1 MTDYQE
7 PQGPPRPST
16 FPFTIIGEHGRVLS
30 TGVGSMLPPELPGT
44 TVLQHIAPSDS
55 YWDGTAFVPMGAG
68 EPHETYDWPSHTW
81 VDRRTLEDLK
91 RSLAD
96 MASAYRVAA
105 ETSGL
110 TLPNGIAVN
119 TAREDQARITSVL
132 VSARLAN
139 VEVIDFKAATGWVTM
154 TLTELEEIART
165 IALHVQACFTAERA
179 HHQAIAALT
188 NVEAAAAY
196 DLNSLWPPRQR

>member
-16 FPFTIIGEHGRVLS
+16 YQFAIIGEHGRVLS
-30 TGVGSMLPPELPGT
+30 TGTGSMLPPELPGT
-44 TVLQHIAPSDS
+44 TVLQCIAPADT
-55 YWDGTAFVPMGAG
+55 YWDGAAFVPMGAG
-68 EPHETYDWPSHTW
+68 EPHETYDWASHTW
-81 VDRRTLEDLK
+81 MDRRTLEDLK
-91 RSLAD
+91 RSLTLT
-96 MASAYRVAA
+96 ASANRVAA
-105 ETSGL
+105 ETAGL
-110 TLPNGIAVN
+110 TTPNGVTVH
-119 TAREDQARITSVL
+119 TAPEDQARITSVL
-132 VSARLAN
+132 VNARLAN

-154 TLTELEEIART
+154 TLADLEEIARA

-196 DLNSLWPPRQR
+196 DLNSLWPSRQR